1 MKPKKFSPA
10 HKSNNL
16 AELVCSN
23 SFKSMSH
30 DKASGILKLEMIE
43 LDSLIIKSAL
53 KAKIPAGGALAVDRE
68 KFSNHI
74 TNTIKENPFI
84 EFIQEEI
91 KEIPKNLSTPLII
104 ATGPLTSKELSKSI
118 EEFIGEENLSFYD
131 SISPIVSA
139 ESLDNKNY
147 FKASRYEEN
156 EGDYINCPLNEKE
169 YIAFHNALIKSER
182 IEFHDFE
189 KPKYFEGCLPIE
201 VMAERGIDTLRYG
214 PMKPVG
220 LTNPKTGKRP
230 YAVVQL
236 RKENSHES
244 MWNIVG
250 FQTKMKIKDQKNVF
264 SIIPAL
270 RNAEFLRFGSIHRNT
285 YINSPEMIL
294 NTLQSKKNPL
304 IFFSGQ
310 ITGVEGYCESAAMG
324 LIAGLNSSRVLLKQ
338 KPIVFPQE
346 SALGCLTEYISN
358 NTNKKIEPMNI
369 NLGLFNI
376 EKPKKNIEKIKEL
389 SKECIIKIKET
400 NQIELDLV

>member
-389 SKECIIKIKET
+389 SKKCIIKIKET